1 MAKPKNRFELVVEKA
16 LQQYQELDDFLTDNR
31 ILKADD
37 VIKLLRQE
45 HAATVRM
52 VKGLLRQTMVGRKKY
67 PDAVIFIGQQSVLEA
82 VLFKLAKRKG

>member
-1 MAKPKNRFELVVEKA
+1 MKKPNRFERVAQKCIDKHFEDCPIGCRLHSSIVA
-16 LQQYQELDDFLTDNR
+16 Q
-31 ILKADD
+31 
-37 VIKLLRQE
+37 LLRQE
-45 HAATVRM
+45 HVAMMRM

>member
-1 MAKPKNRFELVVEKA
+1 MAKPKNRFELAVEKA

-52 VKGLLRQTMVGRKKY
+52 VRNGMKSGWPY
-67 PDAVIFIGQQSVLEA
+67 PFDAVQQHAWKLACEHI
-82 VLFKLAKRKG
+82 LDRLAKRKG